1 MLTLAQSGTHPGAL
15 RRLSVRSAIFVL
27 MAILCGVLARRVAT
41 AGDTENKAQP
51 VRPFAVD
58 KRVPWNSSK
67 VVGTPDPPA
76 PYRTRQ
82 VFSKLKFHEPVA
94 MTWAPGSNRLLMV
107 ERRSKLYTF
116 ENSPTV
122 EKADLLLDIGQLGKA
137 TYGAAFYPK
146 FQTNGYLYVS
156 YVIDDQQPMPAGSRV

>member
-1 MLTLAQSGTHPGAL
+1 MLRTMTSIIL
-15 RRLSVRSAIFVL
+15 RSLSVRPAIFVL
-27 MAILCGVLARRVAT
+27 LAILCGGLGGRVTT
-41 AGDTENKAQP
+41 AGDIEDKAQP

-82 VFSKLKFHEPVA
+82 VFPKLKFHEPVA

-107 ERRSKLYTF
+107 ER
-116 ENSPTV
+116 
-122 EKADLLLDIGQLGKA
+122 
-137 TYGAAFYPK
+137 
-146 FQTNGYLYVS
+146 
-156 YVIDDQQPMPAGSRV
+156 